1 MNYIRDKIEYYITAN
16 NDFVK
21 ASEESTFVR
30 IEKFS
35 DSSIDLLVYCFA
47 ATKNWGEWLK
57 IKENL
62 AYEIKQ
68 IVENEKAGFAFP
80 SASIYHENS
89 PS

>member
-1 MNYIRDKIEYYITAN
+1 MNILKKISSFDFRTYPDN
-16 NDFVK
+16 NLIYSRLSK
-21 ASEESTFVR
+21 
-30 IEKFS
+30 
-35 DSSIDLLVYCFA
+35 
-47 ATKNWGEWLK
+47 WLK